1 MNHSRTDIAYEIIKK
16 NKGGIEFN
24 KLWKQ
29 VGNIINMPQEELDE
43 NISFFYTD
51 LTLDGRFITLGET
64 IWDLRENHSFDKVHI
79 DMNEIYSES
88 EEEIIEVDEGL
99 VAKVDTNEEL
109 FEEAADEIE
118 EEK

>member
-1 MNHSRTDIAYEIIKK
+1 MKKSKTDIAYEIIKE
-16 NKGGIEFN
+16 NKGGISF
-24 KLWKQ
+24 KTLWQ
-29 VGNIINMPQEELDE
+29 EVGKINNFYQEELDE
-43 NISFFYTD
+43 RISYFYTD
-51 LTLDGRFITLGET
+51 LTLDGRFITLGEN
-64 IWDLRENHSFDKVHI
+64 IWDLRENHSFEKVHI

-109 FEEAADEIE
+109 FEEEADEVE